1 MQSGE
6 IVFTGMER
14 VAFGTPA
21 AEAVAAE
28 ASRRG
33 ATRVF
38 LLVSRTLN
46 SQTDEVDRL
55 RSALGN
61 RYAGTHDD
69 MPSHSPREA
78 VVACANA
85 ARAAGCD
92 LLFAPAVDTLYP
104 LGLDLRAWVDVERG
118 AAQLEGAHRPGHF
131 RGVATVVTKL
141 LNLVLPDIALFGEKD
156 YEQLLV
162 VRLLVRELLL
172 PVEIAAVPT
181 VREADGL
188 ALSSRNAH
196 LDAAEREQ
204 APALY
209 RTLQWAAAKVAG
221 DTARAGS
228 VEVQAK
234 ARLAQAGFRVDYFR
248 FCNAELAP
256 ASDPE
261 QEWRVLAAAWLGATR
276 LIDNLGFRPADG
288 PPAWGT
294 AGQG

>member
-85 ARAAGCD
+85 A
-92 LLFAPAVDTLYP
+92 
-104 LGLDLRAWVDVERG
+104 
-118 AAQLEGAHRPGHF
+118 
-131 RGVATVVTKL
+131 
-141 LNLVLPDIALFGEKD
+141 
-156 YEQLLV
+156 
-162 VRLLVRELLL
+162 
-172 PVEIAAVPT
+172 
-181 VREADGL
+181 
-188 ALSSRNAH
+188 
-196 LDAAEREQ
+196 
-204 APALY
+204 
-209 RTLQWAAAKVAG
+209 
-221 DTARAGS
+221 
-228 VEVQAK
+228 
-234 ARLAQAGFRVDYFR
+234 
-248 FCNAELAP
+248 P
-256 ASDPE
+256 ASP
-261 QEWRVLAAAWLGATR
+261 TR
-276 LIDNLGFRPADG
+276 L
-288 PPAWGT
+288 
-294 AGQG
+294 

>member
-1 MQSGE
+1 M
-6 IVFTGMER
+6 
-14 VAFGTPA
+14 
-21 AEAVAAE
+21 
-28 ASRRG
+28 
-33 ATRVF
+33 
-38 LLVSRTLN
+38 
-46 SQTDEVDRL
+46 
-55 RSALGN
+55 
-61 RYAGTHDD
+61 
-69 MPSHSPREA
+69 
-78 VVACANA
+78 
-85 ARAAGCD
+85 
-92 LLFAPAVDTLYP
+92 
-104 LGLDLRAWVDVERG
+104 
-118 AAQLEGAHRPGHF
+118 
-131 RGVATVVTKL
+131 
-141 LNLVLPDIALFGEKD
+141 
-156 YEQLLV
+156 
-162 VRLLVRELLL
+162 RELLL

-261 QEWRVLAAAWLGATR
+261 QEGRVLAAAWLGATR